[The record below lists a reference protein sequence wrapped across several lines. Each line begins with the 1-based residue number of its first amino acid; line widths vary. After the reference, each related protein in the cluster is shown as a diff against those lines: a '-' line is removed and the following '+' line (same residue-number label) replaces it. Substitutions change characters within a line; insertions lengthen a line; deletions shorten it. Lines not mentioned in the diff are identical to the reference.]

1 MRSAVLDAQE
11 GSIEWAVKWAIE
23 WMIFSW
29 LGNVIKVDFKINE
42 KSKLKWIEE

>member
-1 MRSAVLDAQE
+1 MRSAALDAQE

-29 LGNVIKVDFKINE
+29 LGDVIKVEINE
-42 KSKLKWIEE
+42 KSKLKWTEE